1 MCAGRVDLAFVLRA
15 FQKGADGVIIGG
27 CWLGECHYVT
37 DGNYS
42 ALNMVYLARRLLEH
56 AGVEPER
63 LRIEWMSAAEG
74 SRFAEIMND
83 FTAQLKKLGP
93 ARNGACG
100 GLPTVTGDG
109 DADDRIESRLG
120 ALIKLVPYIKL
131 VKLEKLALR
140 LPREEDYGALY
151 TRDEIDALLREVVS
165 YHIDPEKCQACM
177 ICGRRC
183 PVGGIDGGK
192 NRIHVIDQGR
202 CIRCGVCLEVCPTRF
217 DAVRTIVGAAVPPS
231 LLPDQRIIV
240 RKGKQAGL
248 EAR

>member
-1 MCAGRVDLAFVLRA
+1 MCSGRVDLVFVLRA

-42 ALNMVYLARRLLEH
+42 ALNMVHLARRLLEH

-63 LRIEWMSAAEG
+63 LRIEWVSAAEG
-74 SRFAEIMND
+74 ARFAEIMND
-83 FTAQLKKLGP
+83 FTAQLRKLGP
-93 ARNGACG
+93 VRSGAG
-100 GLPTVTGDG
+100 EDG
-109 DADDRIESRLG
+109 VGRRESRLD

-140 LPREEDYGALY
+140 LPREEDYVALY
-151 TRDEIDALLREVVS
+151 TRDEIDALLREIVS

-217 DAVRTIVGAAVPPS
+217 DAVRKIVGAAVPPP
-231 LLPDQRIIV
+231 LPEDQRIIA
-240 RKGKQAGL
+240 RKSKQAGL